1 MVKNQPGDGETGKSQ
16 GLSTTWRRGV
26 VLFSASALL
35 LLMFSIDK
43 LAVATQYSKSEFAEY
58 AFAAGVL
65 GIVYLALDA
74 LAYAINPFIGG
85 ELEMGSGDAHKL
97 RWLFVGLIWFAPA
110 IYWPAARAI
119 AVVYPQYDGSLLTL
133 RALMTSIPLVVV
145 FRAWVIP
152 AVRAAGLEVRLL
164 ILSACAVAAM
174 GGAIAVAVHL
184 GAASSAVAWVWSM
197 VAALLGL
204 GSLLFIGPLV
214 QHLAGPS
221 RMTLMVNAVAAC
233 ASFLLVS
240 RNLSWAAMCVFA
252 LVGAAMVASTRRL
265 TPAAIGAPR

>member
-97 RWLFVGLIWFAPA
+97 RWLFVMPDL
-110 IYWPAARAI
+110 AR
-119 AVVYPQYDGSLLTL
+119 PGDLLAGCSRGWL
-133 RALMTSIPLVVV
+133 RSIP
-145 FRAWVIP
+145 
-152 AVRAAGLEVRLL
+152 
-164 ILSACAVAAM
+164 STS
-174 GGAIAVAVHL
+174 AVH
-184 GAASSAVAWVWSM
+184 
-197 VAALLGL
+197 
-204 GSLLFIGPLV
+204 
-214 QHLAGPS
+214 Q
-221 RMTLMVNAVAAC
+221 R
-233 ASFLLVS
+233 
-240 RNLSWAAMCVFA
+240 FA
-252 LVGAAMVASTRRL
+252 R
-265 TPAAIGAPR
+265 